1 MVRRPVSTRAS
12 HGLLS
17 SPLYGEENKRKRVS
31 ELKGQNVKNVT
42 GGRSEPGKRLDDE
55 MESIS
60 FVMTVWLESREV
72 ESEPEWRWR
81 VRRSQADRIVYF
93 NRVADVVSFIA
104 NESGLPGPQ

>member
-1 MVRRPVSTRAS
+1 M
-12 HGLLS
+12 
-17 SPLYGEENKRKRVS
+17 
-31 ELKGQNVKNVT
+31 KNVT